1 MKRSLTPDVPER
13 LSAAFDFVAMKQ
25 LIAIAAVLSVVA
37 AGAVYVAKQGDTDR
51 DVPGRT
57 TDAGKSRIGD

>member
-1 MKRSLTPDVPER
+1 MCLER
-13 LSAAFDFVAMKQ
+13 LRAAFDFVAMKQ
-25 LIAIAAVLSVVA
+25 LVAIAAVLSIIA

-57 TDAGKSRIGD
+57 TDVGKNRIGD